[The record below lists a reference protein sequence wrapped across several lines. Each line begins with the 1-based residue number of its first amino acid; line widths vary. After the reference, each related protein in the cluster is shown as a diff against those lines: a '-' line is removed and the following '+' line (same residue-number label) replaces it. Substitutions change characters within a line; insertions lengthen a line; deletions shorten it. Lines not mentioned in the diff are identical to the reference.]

1 VLGVD
6 PALISGMTS
15 PLAIYYQGVTI
26 VRYVASKAMFNHK
39 KFKQRKY
46 DYFFP
51 IHVIH
56 VTVLAKKT
64 RKFSDAGVR
73 KE

>member
-1 VLGVD
+1 MAPPPVL
-6 PALISGMTS
+6 
-15 PLAIYYQGVTI
+15 YYQGGTI

-56 VTVLAKKT
+56 VTVLAEIPGNFLMLMSGKNGGLY
-64 RKFSDAGVR
+64 GVGR
-73 KE
+73 SV